1 MTNCSAVSFIGSW
14 FISLTFLRQKVVVN
28 DSFTKSA
35 LGTPCLK
42 VLGQLLACA
51 VLKYYVLMRDNI
63 FHKFGEFSIS
73 LDFFQT
79 FRKRTTRLA
88 SGANKHSANKSL
100 GFILACD
107 SNYPFGDESSLE
119 SSDNHKK
126 KS

>member
-1 MTNCSAVSFIGSW
+1 M
-14 FISLTFLRQKVVVN
+14 VVN
-28 DSFTKSA
+28 DSFAKSA

-42 VLGQLLACA
+42 VLRQLLAYA

-63 FHKFGEFSIS
+63 FYNFGEFSIS
-73 LDFFQT
+73 LHFFQT

-88 SGANKHSANKSL
+88 SSAHKHSANKSL

-107 SNYPFGDESSLE
+107 SNDPFGDESSLE
-119 SSDNHKK
+119 FSDIHKK